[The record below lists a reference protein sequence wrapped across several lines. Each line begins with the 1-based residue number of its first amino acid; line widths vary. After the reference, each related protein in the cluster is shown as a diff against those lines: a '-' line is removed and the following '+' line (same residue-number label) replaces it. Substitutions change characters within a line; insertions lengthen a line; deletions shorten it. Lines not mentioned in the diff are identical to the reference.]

1 MADVFIK
8 PDPEA
13 RGASPAALADE
24 DIYEDAGDLEFNT
37 DPKYQKLYLARM
49 PKYIWD
55 SWHNLD
61 DDAEIQLGTIR
72 MSREKGPG
80 NTERV
85 LLPNVLLLSY
95 CKLTYQKVRLQ
106 MLLNS
111 DLPQHQG
118 VPKEYELDV
127 TEETVKKTFVFTEQD
142 LPGYKS
148 RANTKF
154 DPAIANMPARLNRPK
169 PERTREKQPWDKNKK
184 YQPYASKGIPS
195 ASSLQTSLTKN

>member
-8 PDPEA
+8 PDPEV
-13 RGASPAALADE
+13 RGTSPAAFADE

-37 DPKYQKLYLARM
+37 DLKYQKLYLARV

-72 MSREKGPG
+72 MSTEKGSNG
-80 NTERV
+80 TEQV
-85 LLPNVLLLSY
+85 LLPNFLLLSY
-95 CKLTYQKVRLQ
+95 RKLTYQKVKLQ
-106 MLLNS
+106 MLLNP

-118 VPKEYELDV
+118 VPKEYELEV
-127 TEETVKKTFVFTEQD
+127 TDESVKNTFIFTEQD

-154 DPAIANMPARLNRPK
+154 DPAIANMPARLSRPK

-184 YQPYASKGIPS
+184 YQPYTSKGIPS
-195 ASSLQTSLTKN
+195 ASPL

>member
-1 MADVFIK
+1 
-8 PDPEA
+8 
-13 RGASPAALADE
+13 
-24 DIYEDAGDLEFNT
+24 
-37 DPKYQKLYLARM
+37 
-49 PKYIWD
+49 
-55 SWHNLD
+55 
-61 DDAEIQLGTIR
+61 
-72 MSREKGPG
+72 MSRETGLNG
-80 NTERV
+80 VERV
-85 LLPNVLLLSY
+85 LLPNALLLSY
-95 CKLTYQKVRLQ
+95 RNLTYQKVKLQ

-118 VPKEYELDV
+118 VPKEYELEV
-127 TEETVKKTFVFTEQD
+127 TSETVKKTFIFTEQD

-195 ASSLQTSLTKN
+195 ASSLPKSLTGN